1 MLDQLREHGSEIL
14 SRADAGPVARTRCGQ
29 SSFTIVSPGKT
40 ACKSRFWPFSIQI
53 VLASTMHYHADL
65 EWVRTAFRNFSRT
78 VVSATWEADTGL
90 ARPGLVTDAGG
101 QGSRLGFPSRKASLG
116 IPLPRREAEPRKNIW
131 RILFFSCAAA
141 APTAGHE
148 SAGTPPRRG
157 SPGQRNPHLPYC
169 DADQGSDLE
178 QLQPNRGALRFR
190 EFGSRQSQSPQHL

>member
-1 MLDQLREHGSEIL
+1 MFGASAESIPDRLLACFSHHI
-14 SRADAGPVARTRCGQ
+14 GPAMWK
-29 SSFTIVSPGKT
+29 P
-40 ACKSRFWPFSIQI
+40 
-53 VLASTMHYHADL
+53 
-65 EWVRTAFRNFSRT
+65 
-78 VVSATWEADTGL
+78 ATWEADTGL

-157 SPGQRNPHLPYC
+157 SPRPAKPTPSVL
-169 DADQGSDLE
+169 
-178 QLQPNRGALRFR
+178 
-190 EFGSRQSQSPQHL
+190 